1 MMEEKL
7 PTGWVQSK
15 VSGFM
20 CEVKEKVN
28 PIEIN
33 ETIYIGLEHFGSA
46 RGVISFGSSKEVKS
60 LKTVFKK
67 GDVLY
72 GKLRPYLNKHDV
84 ANYDGIC
91 STDILVFRNPNEE
104 SAKFFNYYL
113 SLNSTIS
120 QAHED
125 SSGINLPRISSK
137 KLGEFNIPIPPLSEQ
152 QRIVAKLDALF
163 GHLDVIEG
171 KIERIKDYKLR
182 LIESSLVDKE
192 TGRYF
197 QTKELKSFIEEGT
210 ERIGADWPNKF
221 KVGVSAKQGVIE
233 LATGQKL
240 SFDKYKIVRPG
251 DFVYNA
257 MRVNIGSIIQYESNE
272 IGITSPDYI
281 VFRIKHTLSAKL
293 LLNWLKSEN
302 GILQINTKGSVRS
315 RLYFKNLSNIN
326 YPIAPREIQSK
337 AESILIWFEKLENNW
352 VKKLDQKVLNIKQ
365 SILNKAF
372 KGELVRQEVKEYQVE
387 EGERLMAAEDLGK
400 YKN

>member
-1 MMEEKL
+1 MVNKSNFEKA
-7 PTGWVQSK
+7 
-15 VSGFM
+15 
-20 CEVKEKVN
+20 
-28 PIEIN
+28 PI
-33 ETIYIGLEHFGSA
+33 
-46 RGVISFGSSKEVKS
+46 
-60 LKTVFKK
+60 
-67 GDVLY
+67 
-72 GKLRPYLNKHDV
+72 
-84 ANYDGIC
+84 
-91 STDILVFRNPNEE
+91 IL
-104 SAKFFNYYL
+104 
-113 SLNSTIS
+113 
-120 QAHED
+120 
-125 SSGINLPRISSK
+125 
-137 KLGEFNIPIPPLSEQ
+137 PPLPEQ

-302 GILQINTKGSVRS
+302 GILQINTNTKGSVRS